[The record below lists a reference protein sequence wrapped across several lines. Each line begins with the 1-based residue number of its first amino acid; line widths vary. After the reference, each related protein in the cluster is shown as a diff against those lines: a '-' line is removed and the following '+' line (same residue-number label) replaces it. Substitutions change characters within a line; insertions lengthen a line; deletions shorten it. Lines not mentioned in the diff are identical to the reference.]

1 MLVLQR
7 QPNPGEI
14 ELFSERSA
22 GRQTTSALNGDLEA
36 MLALLSLLDDYV
48 GVSNTNMHLRAG
60 VGKAGARAGA
70 YAARMA
76 LDDRGRNLPV
86 VSRLPHLSAAND
98 GGWTR
103 ALEQLGADL
112 RLSPRSAAALA
123 GSDREC

>member
-14 ELFSERSA
+14 ELFSERL
-22 GRQTTSALNGDLEA
+22 GRPAHDLSALNGDLEA

-60 VGKAGARAGA
+60 VGKAARVLVPAPPEWRWMTAGESSPWFPGFRI
-70 YAARMA
+70 YRQT
-76 LDDRGRNLPV
+76 
-86 VSRLPHLSAAND
+86 ND

-103 ALEQLGADL
+103 ALEQL
-112 RLSPRSAAALA
+112 RAALA
-123 GSDREC
+123 PSDTERF